1 MLIHKHCLK
10 RISIPFPTRSQ
21 VTHFDPQKNQELQMK
36 RKASSPLERSVK
48 RIASC
53 PGSGREL
60 MQLIRERNA
69 SIQKARGAAKIQAL
83 FRGYLERRAVK
94 VSWEEYFHYTLWF
107 FDDAIKPVWLTTDE
121 SKRFEVLK
129 QYAKLVRKYD

>member
-36 RKASSPLERSVK
+36 RKASSPLERSVE
-48 RIASC
+48 RIAS
-53 PGSGREL
+53 
-60 MQLIRERNA
+60 NA
-69 SIQKARGAAKIQAL
+69 SMQRGATKLQAL

-107 FDDAIKPVWLTTDE
+107 FDDAIKPVWLTTDK